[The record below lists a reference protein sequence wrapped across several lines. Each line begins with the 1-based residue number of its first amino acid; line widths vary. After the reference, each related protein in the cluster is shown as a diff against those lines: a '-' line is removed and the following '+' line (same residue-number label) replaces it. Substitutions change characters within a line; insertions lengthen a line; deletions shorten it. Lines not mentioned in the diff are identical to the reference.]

1 MNLAEAIRLA
11 IKTCLNK
18 NILVNSLRE
27 HGSEIVNMIFGEW
40 NWNDAIAVAKEEGAE
55 ERNLQN
61 AKDMLAD
68 GIEPAR
74 VARITK
80 LSEDQ
85 VMALR

>member
-1 MNLAEAIRLA
+1 MLF
-11 IKTCLNK
+11 T
-18 NILVNSLRE
+18 
-27 HGSEIVNMIFGEW
+27 EW
-40 NWNDAIAVAKEEGAE
+40 NLEDAIAVRCEETRE
-55 ERNLQN
+55 DCVLQN
-61 AKDMLAD
+61 AKSMLAD